1 MQPYFQG
8 QLDVFCAIYAVLNG
22 LLITHRL
29 RSDSAR
35 SILHESILDMS
46 RDREMFRQ
54 QLDQNVEYHDLVDR
68 ILNREVLRQDLLVRD
83 PFGLQPIVP
92 KEHVWDT
99 LERWLSHPRRAVVL
113 RFVRALALPG
123 EPSIRHW
130 TTVGAVR
137 DETIVLFD
145 CSLETSAIREI
156 GKNQMITEPEGL
168 RPGQVYVDP
177 SSIRL
182 LGAVLRG

>member
-8 QLDVFCAIYAVLNG
+8 QVDVFCAIYAVLNG

-29 RSDSAR
+29 RAESAR

-54 QLDQNVEYHDLVDR
+54 QLDQHVEYHDLVDR
-68 ILNREVLRQDLLVRD
+68 ILNREVLRRDLLVRD

-92 KEHVWDT
+92 QEHVWNT
-99 LERWLSHPRRAVVL
+99 LERWLGQPRRAAIL
-113 RFVRALALPG
+113 RFVRSLALPG
-123 EPSIRHW
+123 EPNIRHW
-130 TTVGAVR
+130 TTAESVQGEIIA
-137 DETIVLFD
+137 LAD
-145 CSLETSAIREI
+145 CSLEKSAIREI
-156 GKNQMITEPEGL
+156 KKSQMITEPEGL

-182 LGAVLRG
+182 MGAG